1 MDSNGHVAVGWLLW
15 VSWLVKGVLFRLEL
29 RLVAVGWQV
38 WISWVVR
45 GMLFGSVLCVAV
57 VG

>member
-1 MDSNGHVAVGWLLW
+1 VGWLLW
-15 VSWLVKGVLFRLEL
+15 VSWLVRGVLFLLGL

-45 GMLFGSVLCVAV
+45 DMLFGSVLGVAG

>member
-1 MDSNGHVAVGWLLW
+1 M
-15 VSWLVKGVLFRLEL
+15 LFRLEL

-38 WISWVVR
+38 WISGVVR
-45 GMLFGSVLCVAV
+45 GILFGSVLGVAV